1 MSFQMKVHYHDF
13 SEGKINQLESLTQQ
27 NIYMILKECL
37 LNVIRHSKA
46 QEAFLQIFEQEKGFR
61 FVVED
66 DGVGFDTSLEGKG
79 IGLLNMKKRA
89 TISQLKFN
97 IESNSKGT
105 TTIIETM

>member
-1 MSFQMKVHYHDF
+1 MKVHYHDF

-66 DGVGFDTSLEGKG
+66 DGVGLIPAWKERDWFVEYEKTSYNFSAQIQYRIQFERD
-79 IGLLNMKKRA
+79 NHYY
-89 TISQLKFN
+89 
-97 IESNSKGT
+97 
-105 TTIIETM
+105 